1 VTVFAVLADLRAR
14 GLLLGDRVVR
24 APLVP
29 DHRVRDFFNLAARLP
44 ERTDDPTIQPR
55 SR

>member
-1 VTVFAVLADLRAR
+1 VSLFAVLADLRAR

-29 DHRVRDFFNLAARLP
+29 DHRVRDFLNLAARLP
-44 ERTDDPTIQPR
+44 PGTTR
-55 SR
+55 